1 MSLAASVRVTP
12 GVFDPRES
20 RVARAFII
28 TPRRRHPAHR
38 AIHRFIHPPSS
49 RAGCRCEG
57 RAAQWTELAQ
67 ARGDRHGRVACAAP
81 LQDGRALRAVH
92 PPEDQRG
99 TSSPRETYSLS
110 LRTPSRACAETSW
123 KKTPLSSGTTRV
135 ERGRAKRAKRAHGTL
150 PSTRTTDS
158 KRTIDRRSRPARLSS
173 LLITTLTPPTLAP
186 RPQVIPSLQGDA
198 SSQSPPDLPSFIFKE
213 RIVYLG
219 MTLVPSVTELIL
231 AELLYLQY
239 EDNAKP
245 IYLYI
250 NSTGTSKEG
259 QKYGYDTEAFAI
271 YDTMKYVNPPVHTVA
286 VGTAWG
292 EAAMLLACGEKGHRA
307 ALPSASIMI
316 KQPINAFRGQ
326 ATELEIQ
333 RKEIRNT
340 KRQTL
345 ELLSKGIGK
354 DYEEIEKDIN
364 RPKYFNPWEAVDY
377 GIIDQVLD
385 GKH

>member
-1 MSLAASVRVTP
+1 MPLHTALANDGVQLFFDDDDDDDDAEASSS
-12 GVFDPRES
+12 GGREVS
-20 RVARAFII
+20 RAERSRGNARRLFERLFSRAH
-28 TPRRRHPAHR
+28 RRR
-38 AIHRFIHPPSS
+38 SS
-49 RAGCRCEG
+49 TTNAC
-57 RAAQWTELAQ
+57 LF
-67 ARGDRHGRVACAAP
+67 RVRSEAP
-81 LQDGRALRAVH
+81 LTDAFGAL
-92 PPEDQRG
+92 DF
-99 TSSPRETYSLS
+99 
-110 LRTPSRACAETSW
+110 CAF
-123 KKTPLSSGTTRV
+123 L
-135 ERGRAKRAKRAHGTL
+135 
-150 PSTRTTDS
+150 
-158 KRTIDRRSRPARLSS
+158 ARK
-173 LLITTLTPPTLAP
+173 
-186 RPQVIPSLQGDA
+186 QVIPSLQGDA
-198 SSQSPPDLPSFIFKE
+198 STQSPPDLPSFIFKE

-239 EDNAKP
+239 EDNNKP

-345 ELLSKGIGK
+345 ELLSKGIGR

-364 RPKYFNPWEAVDY
+364 RPKYFNPWEAVEY

>member
-1 MSLAASVRVTP
+1 MPLHTALANDGVPLFFDDDDDDDDAEASSS
-12 GVFDPRES
+12 GGREVS
-20 RVARAFII
+20 RAERSRGNARRLFERLFSRAH
-28 TPRRRHPAHR
+28 RRR
-38 AIHRFIHPPSS
+38 SS
-49 RAGCRCEG
+49 TTNAC
-57 RAAQWTELAQ
+57 LF
-67 ARGDRHGRVACAAP
+67 RVRSEAP
-81 LQDGRALRAVH
+81 LTDAFGAL
-92 PPEDQRG
+92 DF
-99 TSSPRETYSLS
+99 
-110 LRTPSRACAETSW
+110 CAF
-123 KKTPLSSGTTRV
+123 L
-135 ERGRAKRAKRAHGTL
+135 
-150 PSTRTTDS
+150 
-158 KRTIDRRSRPARLSS
+158 ARK
-173 LLITTLTPPTLAP
+173 
-186 RPQVIPSLQGDA
+186 QVIPSLQGDA
-198 SSQSPPDLPSFIFKE
+198 STQSPPDLPSFIFKE

-239 EDNAKP
+239 EDNNKP

-345 ELLSKGIGK
+345 ELLSKGIGR

-364 RPKYFNPWEAVDY
+364 RPKYFNPWEAVEY

>member
-1 MSLAASVRVTP
+1 METRDDSSNDSSLART
-12 GVFDPRES
+12 D
-20 RVARAFII
+20 
-28 TPRRRHPAHR
+28 
-38 AIHRFIHPPSS
+38 
-49 RAGCRCEG
+49 
-57 RAAQWTELAQ
+57 
-67 ARGDRHGRVACAAP
+67 VACLFRVRSEAP
-81 LQDGRALRAVH
+81 LTDAFGAL
-92 PPEDQRG
+92 DF
-99 TSSPRETYSLS
+99 
-110 LRTPSRACAETSW
+110 CAF
-123 KKTPLSSGTTRV
+123 L
-135 ERGRAKRAKRAHGTL
+135 
-150 PSTRTTDS
+150 
-158 KRTIDRRSRPARLSS
+158 ARK
-173 LLITTLTPPTLAP
+173 
-186 RPQVIPSLQGDA
+186 QVIPSLQGDA
-198 SSQSPPDLPSFIFKE
+198 STQSPPDLPSFIFKE

-239 EDNAKP
+239 EDNNKP

-345 ELLSKGIGK
+345 ELLSKGIGR

-364 RPKYFNPWEAVDY
+364 RPKYFNPWEAVEY